1 MKQIAL
7 ILTVIALLVLAG
19 CEKETSPRIDRYKY
33 RVQTD
38 VDSVDIQYIDSTGVE
53 KRHYVYGSWEYAW
66 TQVGYRPLRMIA
78 TTNCGGQFLSISIER
93 NDTTIAAS
101 SGPAPIPQLYVVAYW

>member
-7 ILTVIALLVLAG
+7 IITVIAMLAMAG

-33 RVQTD
+33 KVQTTA
-38 VDSVDIQYIDSTGVE
+38 DSTDIQYIDSTGVE
-53 KRHYVYGSWEYAW
+53 KRHYVHGSWEYAW

-78 TTNCGGQFLSISIER
+78 TTDCAALMLCIAIER
-93 NDTTIAAS
+93 NDTTIALS